1 MNQKKI
7 NGYSNGKEIKSH
19 LPSLEEK
26 TQGFRRA
33 EVSVLAG
40 SPGSGKSA
48 LALNLIL
55 AAVNGSKAKTTLISL
70 EMTLDEIMARVV
82 VQMTDRVPLK
92 FILDPTRLQ
101 SNKWQGNEDEL
112 NRLNKEIQKAKDYV
126 KSGGKID
133 AIKKKYQL
141 TPELE
146 RELKTL

>member
-1 MNQKKI
+1 M
-7 NGYSNGKEIKSH
+7 
-19 LPSLEEK
+19 
-26 TQGFRRA
+26 
-33 EVSVLAG
+33 LAG

-82 VQMTDRVPLK
+82 VQMTDRVSLK

-112 NRLNKEIQKAKDYV
+112 NRLNKEIQKAKDWTNKLLEEGV
-126 KSGGKID
+126 FD
-133 AIKKKYQL
+133 ATALNSFHPDY
-141 TPELE
+141 E
-146 RELKTL
+146 